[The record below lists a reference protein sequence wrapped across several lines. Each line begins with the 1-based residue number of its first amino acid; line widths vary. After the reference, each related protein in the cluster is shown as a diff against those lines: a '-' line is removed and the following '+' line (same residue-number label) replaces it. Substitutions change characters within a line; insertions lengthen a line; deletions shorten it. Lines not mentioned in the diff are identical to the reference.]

1 MRYIHSLIILFS
13 LCSSLMFAQENTE
26 QVVILG
32 AGPAG
37 LTAAVYAA
45 RAGLKTLVIEG
56 DEPGGQI
63 ALSHTVDN
71 FPGFPQGIN
80 GYELGEHMRAQAIR
94 FGARIQTGKVL
105 HADLATRPFT
115 LQLAEG
121 KTIVADAVIIAT
133 GASAKWLGL
142 ASEQPLI
149 GNGVTSCAVCDGI
162 LFKGKEVVVVG
173 GGDSALEDALF
184 LATYVSKVTVIH
196 RKQSLKASKY
206 LQDKAFANKKIHF
219 IWNSIVEEIT
229 DPKKGKVTGVVIRNT
244 TTNIAQHYP
253 CEGVFVAIGHTPNTD
268 LFKGQLKLADNGYI
282 ITEPFSTHTTIP
294 GVFAAGDVADSH
306 YRQAITA
313 AGTGSMAGIDAYHFI
328 QQLNQ

>member
-1 MRYIHSLIILFS
+1 MRYIHSLIVFFSLFS
-13 LCSSLMFAQENTE
+13 SVVLAQESTE

-71 FPGFPQGIN
+71 FPGFAQGIN
-80 GYELGEHMRAQAIR
+80 GYELGENMRTQAIR
-94 FGARIQTGKVL
+94 FGAKIQNGKVL
-105 HADLATRPFT
+105 QVDLAKRPFT
-115 LQLAEG
+115 LHLADG
-121 KTIVADAVIIAT
+121 KTIVTEALIIAT

-142 ASEQPLI
+142 PSEQPLI
-149 GNGVTSCAVCDGI
+149 GKGVASCAVCDGI
-162 LFKGKEVVVVG
+162 LFKGKDVVVVG

-184 LATYVSKVTVIH
+184 LATYATKVTVIH
-196 RKQSLKASKY
+196 RKQSLKATKH
-206 LQDKAFANKKIHF
+206 LQDRAFANKKIHF
-219 IWNSIVEEIT
+219 IWNSTVDEIT
-229 DPKKGKVTGVVIRNT
+229 DPKMGKVTGVVLRDVL
-244 TTNIAQHYP
+244 TNKTQNYP
-253 CEGVFVAIGHTPNTD
+253 CEGVFVAIGHTPNTA
-268 LFKGQLKLADNGYI
+268 LLKGQLKLAENGYI
-282 ITEPFSTHTTIP
+282 VTEPFSTRTTIP

-313 AGTGSMAGIDAYHFI
+313 AGTGSMAGIDAYYFI